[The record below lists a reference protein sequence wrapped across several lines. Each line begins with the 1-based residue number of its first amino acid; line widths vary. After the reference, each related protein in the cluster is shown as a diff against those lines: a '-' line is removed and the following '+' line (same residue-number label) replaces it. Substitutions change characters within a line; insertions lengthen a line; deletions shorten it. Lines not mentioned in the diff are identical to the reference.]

1 MTTSERI
8 SVLIDELQISKSDFA
23 SAINVTPAYV
33 SKIINKGAIPSERV
47 LEKICKEFTV
57 RESWLNNGEGEIFI
71 ELTKDQ
77 EIADFLGDLISDE
90 TVDFKKRLISGLA
103 KLNQEQWSQL
113 EIIMDTLI
121 ENIKK

>member
-1 MTTSERI
+1 MF
-8 SVLIDELQISKSDFA
+8 LMNKKFK
-23 SAINVTPAYV
+23 VT
-33 SKIINKGAIPSERV
+33 K
-47 LEKICKEFTV
+47 
-57 RESWLNNGEGEIFI
+57 SWLYNGEGEIFV

>member
-23 SAINVTPAYV
+23 SAIDVTPAYI
-33 SKIINKGAIPSERV
+33 SKIIKKGAVPSKRV
-47 LEKICKEFTV
+47 LEEICKKFKVTK
-57 RESWLNNGEGEIFI
+57 SWLYNGEGEIFV

>member
-8 SVLIDELQISKSDFA
+8 SILIDELQISKSDFA
-23 SAINVTPAYV
+23 SVIDVTPAYI
-33 SKIINKGAIPSERV
+33 SKIINKGAIPSKRV
-47 LEKICKEFTV
+47 LEEICKKFKVTK
-57 RESWLNNGEGEIFI
+57 SWLYNGEGEIFV

-90 TVDFKKRLISGLA
+90 TVDFKKRLISGLS
-103 KLNQEQWSQL
+103 KLNPEQWNQL
-113 EIIMDTLI
+113 ENIMDTLI

>member
-23 SAINVTPAYV
+23 SAIDVTPAYI
-33 SKIINKGAIPSERV
+33 SKIINKGAVPSKRV
-47 LEKICKEFTV
+47 LEEICKKFKVTKA
-57 RESWLNNGEGEIFI
+57 WLYNGEGEIFV

-77 EIADFLGDLISDE
+77 EIAEFLGDLISDE
-90 TVDFKKRLISGLA
+90 TVDLKKRLISGLA

>member
-33 SKIINKGAIPSERV
+33 SKPPNKGAIQSERV
-47 LEKICKEFTV
+47 LEKICKEFKV